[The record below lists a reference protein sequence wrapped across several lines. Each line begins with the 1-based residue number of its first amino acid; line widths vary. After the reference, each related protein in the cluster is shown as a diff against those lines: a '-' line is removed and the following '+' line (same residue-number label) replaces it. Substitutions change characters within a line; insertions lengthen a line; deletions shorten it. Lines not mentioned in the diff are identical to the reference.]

1 MAYFGFTNKLR
12 NNETIKI
19 FNYGNCKR
27 DFTYIDD
34 VTSAITA
41 VLEQD
46 IDKNYSIYNVGS
58 SNPHSVITLL
68 HTIEHKLGI
77 KANYISSKA
86 LEGDVKYTCASTDLI
101 RKNYTLPP
109 ATNFSEGIS
118 LFCKW
123 IKEYLF

>member
-1 MAYFGFTNKLR
+1 M
-12 NNETIKI
+12 I
-19 FNYGNCKR
+19 R

>member
-1 MAYFGFTNKLR
+1 M
-12 NNETIKI
+12 I
-19 FNYGNCKR
+19 R

-68 HTIEHKLGI
+68 QTIEHELGI
-77 KANYISSKA
+77 KANYISSRA
-86 LEGDVKYTCASTDLI
+86 PEGDVKYTCASTDQI

-109 ATNFSEGIS
+109 ATNFLEGVS

>member
-1 MAYFGFTNKLR
+1 M
-12 NNETIKI
+12 I
-19 FNYGNCKR
+19 R

-77 KANYISSKA
+77 KS
-86 LEGDVKYTCASTDLI
+86 
-101 RKNYTLPP
+101 
-109 ATNFSEGIS
+109 
-118 LFCKW
+118 
-123 IKEYLF
+123 